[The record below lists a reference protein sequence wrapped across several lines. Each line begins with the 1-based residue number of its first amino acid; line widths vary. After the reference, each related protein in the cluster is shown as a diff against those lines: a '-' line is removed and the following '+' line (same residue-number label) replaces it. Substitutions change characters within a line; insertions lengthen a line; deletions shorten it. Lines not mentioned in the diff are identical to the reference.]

1 VPLRVPSAE
10 RPARTRARDLL
21 VIGQIAITLLLLVCA
36 VLLMRS
42 FLTVTKID
50 IGFNSERVLTAQ
62 MAIPRSKYGNDRAVS
77 EYCRRLLERV
87 RLVPGLESV
96 AMVNRLPL
104 SGLSLTSAIEFD
116 GADPGISV
124 NRDVEIRNASP
135 EYFRTMQIPLL
146 DGRSFTDQ
154 DTLNA
159 PKVGIIDRQLAD
171 RVWPGINPIGRRFRF
186 ASGGSPGEWHT
197 VVGVVGHIRHDRIE
211 EDRRSQVYF
220 SYQQL
225 ADGRPVLVAKTTGDP
240 EAIIRPIVAAV
251 HEVDPE
257 QPLYDVRSLSA
268 VVDRSLFGRWIQTV
282 LLTAFA
288 AIALL
293 LASIG
298 VYGVIA
304 YAVGQRLRE
313 FGVRSALGAKPRDLA
328 LLVLAKGAVLIGIGA
343 VSGLIAAS
351 FAVRA
356 LTAQVYGMSPI
367 DFVSFAEAT
376 ALLMLVALIACIV
389 PARRATRVNPIS
401 ALRCD

>member
-1 VPLRVPSAE
+1 
-10 RPARTRARDLL
+10 
-21 VIGQIAITLLLLVCA
+21 
-36 VLLMRS
+36 
-42 FLTVTKID
+42 
-50 IGFNSERVLTAQ
+50 
-62 MAIPRSKYGNDRAVS
+62 
-77 EYCRRLLERV
+77 
-87 RLVPGLESV
+87 
-96 AMVNRLPL
+96 LPL

-116 GADPGISV
+116 GADPSVSV

-154 DTLNA
+154 DTFNA

-186 ASGGSPGEWHT
+186 AGGQLPGEWHT

-211 EDRRSQVYF
+211 EDLRSQVYF
-220 SYQQL
+220 SYQQV

-240 EAIIRPIVAAV
+240 DTMVRSIVAAV

-268 VVDRSLFGRWIQTV
+268 VIDRSLFGRWIQTV
-282 LLTAFA
+282 LLTSFA

-298 VYGVIA
+298 VYGVVA

-313 FGVRSALGAKPRDLA
+313 FGVRTALGAKPRDLA
-328 LLVLAKGAVLIGIGA
+328 LLVLGKGAVLIGIGA
-343 VSGLIAAS
+343 VGGLIAAS

-356 LTAQVYGMSPI
+356 ISAQVYGMSAI
-367 DFVSFAEAT
+367 DFVSFAQAT

-389 PARRATRVNPIS
+389 PAWRATRVNPTT
-401 ALRCD
+401 ALRCE